1 MPSFDHPSHLNSWVS
16 HYPKFM
22 CKSIGNNRNIIGRQT
37 PHKDNGVAAWLL
49 WQCRNLRKWMKD
61 FKPSVKK
68 PYYRTILKCG
78 ILTLLHAPLSH
89 PKDQWLH
96 PGESE
101 RTWTVLNLILCVF
114 STITMC
120 KNCNLSSKNIPHVI
134 LFELLNAWQVNG
146 WEMESQADQTEQL
159 NTWER
164 IKKKGWVWLSGW
176 T

>member
-1 MPSFDHPSHLNSWVS
+1 
-16 HYPKFM
+16 
-22 CKSIGNNRNIIGRQT
+22 
-37 PHKDNGVAAWLL
+37 
-49 WQCRNLRKWMKD
+49 MKD
-61 FKPSVKK
+61 FQPSENLIIVKS
-68 PYYRTILKCG
+68 G

-114 STITMC
+114 SSITVC

-146 WEMESQADQTEQL
+146 
-159 NTWER
+159 
-164 IKKKGWVWLSGW
+164 
-176 T
+176 